1 MAWKVPA
8 WMFSYDGDRTLLL
21 NGQRE
26 TATWHK
32 ETERLKHTDRE
43 RQRDRNTHFHKKKK
57 DWGTQP
63 HHKHIH
69 TQTEKQRETH
79 THKLKQTHTI
89 YMLLYLAPPCSIHS
103 FFRFWRRVRGRR
115 ERFLFTLGAT
125 CTHIDSWTK
134 RVMIHDITTF
144 FASFRDRC
152 CSGLLHGWGR
162 STELRMGLHVF
173 SLWG

>member
-1 MAWKVPA
+1 MVWARKTYLSLETEVMAWKVPA

-21 NGQRE
+21 NTKKR
-26 TATWHK
+26 
-32 ETERLKHTDRE
+32 
-43 RQRDRNTHFHKKKK
+43 RDSN
-57 DWGTQP
+57 
-63 HHKHIH
+63 
-69 TQTEKQRETH
+69 TQTERDNEIETH
-79 THKLKQTHTI
+79 TFTKKRNTHKLKQTHTI
-89 YMLLYLAPPCSIHS
+89 YMMLYLAPPCSIHS
-103 FFRFWRRVRGRR
+103 FFRFWRRVRGRTR

-162 STELRMGLHVF
+162 STELRMVH
-173 SLWG
+173 SLNEK